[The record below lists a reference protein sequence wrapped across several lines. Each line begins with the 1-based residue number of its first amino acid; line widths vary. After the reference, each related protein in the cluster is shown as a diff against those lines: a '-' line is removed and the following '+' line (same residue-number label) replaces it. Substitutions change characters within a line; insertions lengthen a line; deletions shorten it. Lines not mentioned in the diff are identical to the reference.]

1 MDIKEAPEV
10 PLEHPQWDMS
20 GEEED
25 GRPDG
30 ELSDASEFA
39 TDEDIDSD
47 HDQD

>member
-1 MDIKEAPEV
+1 MKEAPEV

-30 ELSDASEFA
+30 EASDASEFA

-47 HDQD
+47 PDDV